1 MLGKFAALLFVCFA
15 LSHAVLSCA
24 VLCCVTAAG
33 RWGGAITAALFLQEF
48 INEGTQWAHLD
59 VAGPAWNEAA
69 SLPTG
74 FGAATLA
81 HWVDSLAEQ
90 VATQ

>member
-1 MLGKFAALLFVCFA
+1 
-15 LSHAVLSCA
+15 
-24 VLCCVTAAG
+24 VLCCGAG

-48 INEGTQWAHLD
+48 ISEGTQWAHLD
-59 VAGPAWNEAA
+59 VAGPAWNDST

-81 HWVDSLAEQ
+81 QWVDSLAQ
-90 VATQ
+90 GLATQ